1 MKYPLYIEL
10 KRNGYRKNYH
20 WKKIEEVRK
29 EIEVNI
35 DNLYMEIHPIDI
47 TKLWL
52 IENQLT
58 ESVDWSVSFHIQFY
72 ETGRV
77 IAIEWMNKWM
87 NTCWIMNRSWGWID
101 DWL

>member
-10 KRNGYRKNYH
+10 KRNGYRKNYQ

-29 EIEVNI
+29 EIEENI

-47 TKLWL
+47 TILWL
-52 IENQLT
+52 IENQLI
-58 ESVDWSVSFHIQFY
+58 ESVDWLVSFHSQFY

-77 IAIEWMNKWM
+77 IAIEWMIVWM
-87 NTCWIMNRSWGWID
+87 NTCWMMNRSWGCID
-101 DWL
+101 GWL